1 MLPYIEAFRI
11 FVTDCLKMTRGFD
24 NIETRF
30 GGDSN
35 EASQDAGFDDKS
47 SRVVWRLF

>member
-1 MLPYIEAFRI
+1 MPDVKAFRS
-11 FVTDCLKMTRGFD
+11 FVTDCLKMTGGFD